1 MYNNHYKKIRV
12 TFFLL
17 LSCFLFA
24 GCSQEK
30 LENPGEVVVAE
41 DEKEKQAL
49 AAEDEKNK
57 EAVRAVLES
66 EFTAP
71 NEEFIRIQKS
81 IDKKSDEIER
91 NLPDD
96 AVGFE
101 FPSDSSEWLA
111 YEELVRKTYEPY
123 YTDHLFERLIPT
135 SMAFDNHLQ
144 LYFTSR
150 ELYNGEH
157 RYALK
162 VSDIQVTK
170 SENENTPKHY
180 DFSLQV
186 EYTNH
191 IGEVSKHNISGDAIL
206 SEVGKIG
213 KLSIRDDNGLRE
225 KVSEQ

>member
-1 MYNNHYKKIRV
+1 MHYNQFKKIRSI
-12 TFFLL
+12 FFLM
-17 LSCFLFA
+17 LSCLLFV

-30 LENPGEVVVAE
+30 LDNQGEIVVTE
-41 DEKEKQAL
+41 DVKEKQAVS
-49 AAEDEKNK
+49 EDDEKNK

-71 NEEFIRIQKS
+71 NETYIQIQKD
-81 IDKKSDEIER
+81 IDKKSDEIEQS
-91 NLPDD
+91 LPDD

-101 FPSDSSEWLA
+101 FPADSPEWLA
-111 YEELVRKTYEPY
+111 YEELVSKSYKSY

-135 SMAFDNHLQ
+135 SMAFDKHLQ
-144 LYFTSR
+144 LYFNSK
-150 ELYNGEH
+150 EYYNGET
-157 RYALK
+157 RYAMK
-162 VSDIQVTK
+162 VSDMEITQ

-191 IGEVSKHNISGDAIL
+191 TGEVSKHNISGNAIL

-213 KLSIRDDNGLRE
+213 KFSIRDDGGLRE
-225 KVSEQ
+225 KVREN